1 MSVIDTL
8 ITDRTQAHVDRLK
21 ALMRI
26 GWQNMTDE
34 EKVEYLGGNEQL
46 YDANNQPLF
55 DSQNEPLYSTDSGI
69 QRGAYNC
76 TDLNRV
82 EAAVAYIA
90 AELVQADEDLHDYA
104 ENLDIAWDSLFN
116 VPYNPQDYEDIV
128 IKTDWKEPEDNEPPW
143 ADPVEIARYYSN
155 LELIASAFPVST
167 SIPDSMSGLDYNGA
181 NAIEQ
186 MLIEEHEALAVEV
199 ERIKLLIRGT
209 LGIFYAGELYS
220 GEMGDT

>member
-1 MSVIDTL
+1 MLEL
-8 ITDRTQAHVDRLK
+8 ITDRTQADVDRLK
-21 ALMRI
+21 YLISR
-26 GWQNMTDE
+26 GWDNLTADE
-34 EKVEYLGGNEQL
+34 KGEYLYGYEIPMIDENNEQFEDISGEL
-46 YDANNQPLF
+46 LTMR
-55 DSQNEPLYSTDSGI
+55 EGI

-116 VPYNPQDYEDIV
+116 VPYNPQDYENIV

-181 NAIEQ
+181 NAIER

-199 ERIKLLIRGT
+199 ERIKLLIKGT